1 MKAVF
6 IETLGFT
13 DWLQEFLPDDVYA
26 SLQQELMNDP
36 EKGDVIRGCGGL
48 RKVRVS
54 APHRGKGKRGGARI
68 IYFFVPEANWFY
80 MLDIY
85 GKDEKDDLTREERK
99 QLSELAAQ
107 LRTEAIS
114 AIERRTRPGKRTKK
128 S

>member
-13 DWLQEFLPDDVYA
+13 DWLQEFLSDDVYA
-26 SLQQELMNDP
+26 DLQQELMSDS
-36 EKGDVIRGCGGL
+36 EKGDVIRGGGGM
-48 RKVRVS
+48 RKVRVADPS
-54 APHRGKGKRGGARI
+54 RGEGKRGGARN

-85 GKDEKDDLTREERK
+85 GKDEKDDLTKEERK
-99 QLSELAAQ
+99 QLSVLAAQ
-107 LRTEAIS
+107 LRLEASS
-114 AIERRTRPGKRTKK
+114 AIERRTRQGSRRKR

>member
-26 SLQQELMNDP
+26 DLQQELMSDP

-48 RKVRVS
+48 RKVRVADPS
-54 APHRGKGKRGGARI
+54 RGKGKRGGARI
-68 IYFFVPEANWFY
+68 IYFFVPEANW
-80 MLDIY
+80 
-85 GKDEKDDLTREERK
+85 
-99 QLSELAAQ
+99 
-107 LRTEAIS
+107 
-114 AIERRTRPGKRTKK
+114 KR